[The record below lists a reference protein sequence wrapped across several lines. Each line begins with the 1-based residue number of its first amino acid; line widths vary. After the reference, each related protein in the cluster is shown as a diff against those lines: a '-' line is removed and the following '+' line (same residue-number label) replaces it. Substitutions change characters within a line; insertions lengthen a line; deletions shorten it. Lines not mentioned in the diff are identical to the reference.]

1 MLDCLWNSRAWAR
14 LYNCRMSIQPEPSLR
29 QAVAD
34 ASARLGGLDARHEAE
49 LLLLHVLQRPRSWLF
64 AHATDPL
71 PASDLAAFETLLARR
86 VAGEPVAY
94 LTGRR
99 GFWTLDLDVDPS
111 TLIPRPE
118 TELLVELALERLP
131 LERDLQVADL
141 GTGSGAIALAL
152 ASERPQARVLAT
164 DASAG
169 ALAMAARNAD
179 RHELGNVRF
188 AEGGYDWYAP
198 LQGQCFDLIAS
209 NPPYIASDDP
219 HLQQGDLRFEPAT
232 ALASGA
238 DGLDDIRR
246 IVAGGQ
252 AHLLPGGWL
261 LIEHGWDQGEAIRA
275 LFEQAGYVQVQTAR
289 DLEQRDR
296 ITLGQRPA

>member
-1 MLDCLWNSRAWAR
+1 
-14 LYNCRMSIQPEPSLR
+14 MSVKTEPSLR
-29 QAVAD
+29 QVVAD
-34 ASARLGGLDARHEAE
+34 ANARLGGIEARHEAE
-49 LLLLHVLQRPRSWLF
+49 LLLLHVLERPRSWLF

-71 PASDLAAFETLLARR
+71 PAAELATFEALLARR

-99 GFWTLDLDVDPS
+99 GFWTLELDVDPA

-118 TELLVELALERLP
+118 TELLVELALDRLP
-131 LERDLQVADL
+131 LDGPLQLADL

-152 ASERPQARVLAT
+152 ASERPQAQVLAT

-169 ALAMAARNAD
+169 ALAVAARNAA
-179 RHELGNVRF
+179 RHELHNVRF
-188 AEGGYDWYAP
+188 AEGGHDWYAP
-198 LQGQCFDLIAS
+198 LQGARFDLIAS

-232 ALASGA
+232 ALASGV

-246 IVAGGQ
+246 IVDGGQ

-275 LFEQAGYVQVQTAR
+275 LFEAAAFADVQTVR

-296 ITLGQRPA
+296 ITLGRRPA

>member
-1 MLDCLWNSRAWAR
+1 
-14 LYNCRMSIQPEPSLR
+14 MSLQPESSLR
-29 QAVAD
+29 QVVAE
-34 ASARLGGLDARHEAE
+34 ASARLGGVDARHEAE
-49 LLLLHVLQRPRSWLF
+49 LLLLHVLDRPRSWLF

-71 PASDLAAFETLLARR
+71 AVADQAAFEALLARR

-99 GFWTLDLDVDPS
+99 GFWTLDLEVDPA

-118 TELLVELALERLP
+118 TELLVELALDRLP
-131 LERDLQVADL
+131 QGHALQLADL

-152 ASERPQARVLAT
+152 ASERPQAQVLAT
-164 DASAG
+164 DASPG
-169 ALAMAARNAD
+169 ALAVAARNAA

-188 AEGGYDWYAP
+188 AEGGHDWYGP
-198 LQGQCFDLIAS
+198 LQGARFDLIAS

-219 HLQQGDLRFEPAT
+219 HLARGDLRFEPAT
-232 ALASGA
+232 ALASGV

-246 IVAGGQ
+246 IVDGGK

-261 LIEHGWDQGEAIRA
+261 LIEHGWDQGAAIRV
-275 LFEQAGYVQVQTAR
+275 LFDTAGFAEVQTVQ

-296 ITLGQRPA
+296 ITLGRRPA

>member
-1 MLDCLWNSRAWAR
+1 
-14 LYNCRMSIQPEPSLR
+14 MSFQTEPSLR
-29 QAVAD
+29 HVVAD
-34 ASARLGGLDARHEAE
+34 ASARLGGSEARHEAE
-49 LLLLHVLQRPRSWLF
+49 LLLLHVLDRPRSWLF

-71 PASDLAAFETLLARR
+71 AANDQAAFEALLARR

-99 GFWTLDLDVDPS
+99 GFWTLDLEVDPA

-131 LERDLQVADL
+131 PGRALQLADL

-152 ASERPQARVLAT
+152 ASERPQAQVLAT
-164 DASAG
+164 DASPG
-169 ALAMAARNAD
+169 ALAVAARNAA
-179 RHELGNVRF
+179 RHELRNVRF
-188 AEGGYDWYAP
+188 AEGGHDWYAP
-198 LQGQCFDLIAS
+198 LQGARFDLIAS

-219 HLQQGDLRFEPAT
+219 HLEQGDLRFEPAT
-232 ALASGA
+232 ALASGP

-246 IVAGGQ
+246 IIGGGQ
-252 AHLLPGGWL
+252 AHLVPGGWL

-275 LFEQAGYVQVQTAR
+275 LFDTAGFAEVQTVQ

-296 ITLGQRPA
+296 ITQGRRPA

>member
-1 MLDCLWNSRAWAR
+1 
-14 LYNCRMSIQPEPSLR
+14 MSFQAQPTLR
-29 QAVAD
+29 QVVAD
-34 ASARLGGLDARHEAE
+34 ASARLGSIDARHEAE
-49 LLLLHVLQRPRSWLF
+49 LLLLHVLDRPRSWLF

-71 PASDLAAFETLLARR
+71 AANDQAAFEALLARR

-99 GFWTLDLDVDPS
+99 GFWTLDLEVDPA

-131 LERDLQVADL
+131 PDQSLQLADL

-152 ASERPQARVLAT
+152 ASERPQAQVLAT
-164 DASAG
+164 DASPG
-169 ALAMAARNAD
+169 ALAVAARNAA
-179 RHELGNVRF
+179 RHDLRNVRF
-188 AEGGYDWYAP
+188 AEGGHDWYAP
-198 LQGQCFDLIAS
+198 LQGARFDLIAS

-219 HLQQGDLRFEPAT
+219 HLEQGDLRFEPAT
-232 ALASGA
+232 ALASGP

-246 IVAGGQ
+246 IVDGGQ
-252 AHLLPGGWL
+252 AHLRPEGWL
-261 LIEHGWDQGEAIRA
+261 LIEHGWDQGAAIRA
-275 LFEQAGYVQVQTAR
+275 LFDAAGFVEVQTVQ

-296 ITLGQRPA
+296 ITLGRRPA